1 MQLVMLGGELGEKY
15 GTEHQY
21 YNLRSPAE
29 AIKLLCVNYPELQK
43 DLVEAHHNG
52 IGYKVIQ
59 GGAAMGYDELQLP
72 FGSRPLM
79 VVPVISGSGGS
90 TGQIL
95 LGVGLVAASFL
106 LPGAG
111 LFGTTGLITGG
122 VFGAGAAMTG
132 GAAGLLTGLGTAF
145 SAVGASLVLSG
156 TANLISPQP
165 EVPRLGRNRLD
176 GGTNVRGTG
185 PQGITRGASGEQSYA
200 FGGPVNTVGTG
211 ATIPVIYGRV
221 VTGGH
226 LLSLNIDVSDES
238 DPLRK
243 RLGPFDRSLVT
254 INNEKISN
262 SIESAGGLDTRTIP
276 ISFPTNFGTDTDKR
290 VNVGNV
296 FGPNIN
302 ELVQD
307 NSSDLLFVTDDL
319 KYKKGKREKVD
330 VVFELA
336 RSFYDYVGD
345 ETTTIIDAF
354 ISYVI
359 TLKLGGIGNPVVAS
373 ASATLQGKFKS
384 SARNPFIYGH
394 RLEVP
399 ESKDAKDIKLEF
411 EITDASVN
419 DAVTFSLIGYGYE
432 LF

>member
-1 MQLVMLGGELGEKY
+1 M
-15 GTEHQY
+15 
-21 YNLRSPAE
+21 
-29 AIKLLCVNYPELQK
+29 
-43 DLVEAHHNG
+43 
-52 IGYKVIQ
+52 YKRQ
-59 GGAAMGYDELQLP
+59 
-72 FGSRPLM
+72 
-79 VVPVISGSGGS
+79 
-90 TGQIL
+90 
-95 LGVGLVAASFL
+95 
-106 LPGAG
+106 
-111 LFGTTGLITGG
+111 
-122 VFGAGAAMTG
+122 
-132 GAAGLLTGLGTAF
+132 
-145 SAVGASLVLSG
+145 
-156 TANLISPQP
+156 
-165 EVPRLGRNRLD
+165 
-176 GGTNVRGTG
+176 
-185 PQGITRGASGEQSYA
+185 
-200 FGGPVNTVGTG
+200 
-211 ATIPVIYGRV
+211 
-221 VTGGH
+221 
-226 LLSLNIDVSDES
+226 
-238 DPLRK
+238 
-243 RLGPFDRSLVT
+243 T

-262 SIESAGGLDTRTIP
+262 SIEPAGGLDTRRIP

-307 NSSDLLFVTDDL
+307 NSPNLLFETDDL
-319 KYKKGKREKVD
+319 KYKKSNREKVD

-336 RSFYDYVGD
+336 KSFYDYVGD

-399 ESKDAKDIKLEF
+399 ESKNATDIKLEF

-419 DAVTFSLIGYGYE
+419 DAVTFKLLGYGYE